1 MGLDYPL
8 CICFNIA
15 LLVVHKIVV
24 VYRDS
29 IYEMGPEMDSLTHS
43 LEQLD
48 TQVYCKLVILI
59 FYMSIP
65 PPKKFFILWI
75 LVQCRTIVHKE
86 DLIFPVKVY
95 LKGITSIKKNGRKMK
110 KKFFSVSLESWENFV
125 FAMYFSALELLYLST
140 CPHNALESHLKL
152 IPGFDR
158 M

>member
-1 MGLDYPL
+1 MGLDNPL

-65 PPKKFFILWI
+65 PQKKFFILWI

-95 LKGITSIKKNGRKMK
+95 LKGITSIKKMAEKLRKNSFPYLWNPGK
-110 KKFFSVSLESWENFV
+110 ILFLPCIFRHSSSSI
-125 FAMYFSALELLYLST
+125 YLLVRIML
-140 CPHNALESHLKL
+140 L
-152 IPGFDR
+152 IPI
-158 M
+158 

>member
-1 MGLDYPL
+1 MGLDNPL

-15 LLVVHKIVV
+15 LLVVHEIVV

-65 PPKKFFILWI
+65 PQKKFSFCGYLYNA
-75 LVQCRTIVHKE
+75 VQ
-86 DLIFPVKVY
+86 
-95 LKGITSIKKNGRKMK
+95 
-110 KKFFSVSLESWENFV
+110 
-125 FAMYFSALELLYLST
+125 
-140 CPHNALESHLKL
+140 
-152 IPGFDR
+152 
-158 M
+158 